1 MLQYG
6 TIEQPLL
13 GSHMSIAGGVHKA
26 IELGASVRCT
36 SIQIFTASNNRW
48 KGKTLNPGDMLLFK
62 KLQKKQNIQHVI
74 SHDSYLHNLA
84 SPDSNLVDK
93 SIKGMIN
100 ELNRCELLEIP
111 YMVFHPGSA
120 TDGKKGR
127 GINCITRSIKR
138 ILRESKNSVT
148 TLCLEN
154 TAGAGNEI
162 GSMFEELAS
171 ILEKVNRPQR
181 MGICIDTCHLFSA
194 GYDFTSKVKY
204 NKLFSLFSKFIGM
217 EYLKVLHVNDSKYPL
232 GSNKDRHEH
241 IGKGFIGKEP
251 FGFFMNDKK
260 ITHIPKILETKKGKD
275 LKEDKINMRV
285 LKSLIRKK

>member
-1 MLQYG
+1 M
-6 TIEQPLL
+6 
-13 GSHMSIAGGVHKA
+13 
-26 IELGASVRCT
+26 
-36 SIQIFTASNNRW
+36 
-48 KGKTLNPGDMLLFK
+48 
-62 KLQKKQNIQHVI
+62 
-74 SHDSYLHNLA
+74 
-84 SPDSNLVDK
+84 
-93 SIKGMIN
+93 GMIE
-100 ELNRCELLEIP
+100 ELDRCELLEIP
-111 YMVFHPGSA
+111 YIVFHPGSA

-204 NKLFSLFSKFIGM
+204 NKIFSRFSKLIGM
-217 EYLKVLHVNDSKYPL
+217 EYLKVLHMNDSKNPL

-241 IGKGFIGKEP
+241 IGKGFIGREP
-251 FGFFMNDKK
+251 FGFFMNDNK
-260 ITHIPKILETKKGKD
+260 IVHIPKILETKKGKD
-275 LKEDKINMRV
+275 LKEDKINLRV
-285 LKSLIRKK
+285 LKSLIRGK